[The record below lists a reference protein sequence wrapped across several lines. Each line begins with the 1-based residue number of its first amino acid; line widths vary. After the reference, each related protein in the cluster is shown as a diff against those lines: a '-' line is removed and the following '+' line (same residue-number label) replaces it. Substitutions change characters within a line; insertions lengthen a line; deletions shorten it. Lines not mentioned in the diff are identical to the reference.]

1 MSYELP
7 EEEPTKSVVQ
17 EEPATGEVQEE
28 SAANAGDIELGSAVQ
43 QDKGAES
50 TLSPPTPK
58 TKVTLS
64 KRGVSDADKQELNA
78 QYAANWDF
86 RKGIVS
92 IQSRFRGR
100 KEREKTKTLKDNAYN
115 LFESEILEKSPI
127 RDMMFFGL
135 FLLVFSMAVFYKV
148 DPDSHYFVRIMDDWV
163 VQEEFSM
170 SDAAIYKNFGS
181 IASNEEFWQYMK
193 GPFAGNMFPE
203 DGHEI
208 FDGIAVVGEVRM
220 RGVRVEDAGES
231 ACYIPGMMKSAM
243 TKKTC
248 YLPIDY
254 SKVATVNDDVG
265 AAKATSKLV
274 KDAFQYDS
282 EEDQVASL
290 YEAWKSFYPSTGGYI
305 LHLSNNLTNTE
316 VGNYL
321 TEAQNAGWLADNT
334 RAVFIEFAVYDKH
347 TSIFVQVRLL
357 CEFYATGGV
366 GTYPSFEIAKIMS
379 LGSETHKL
387 KENTGMI
394 MRFIVFAFVFC
405 LIVQEI
411 RELKQEGREYFR
423 SLWNY
428 LDLLNYFIFIV
439 QFYFFL
445 NYLVY
450 QAEIAKL
457 LEDENNQK
465 FVDIGY
471 LATLYNYVDWIACV
485 NIFFSYLKIFQYM
498 EASKAMSK
506 LLHTFAKAFKNAIP
520 LLIFLITIVVCFA
533 LAFVVGFN
541 NASREIRNFK
551 SACYTLGA
559 ASLGMGDGEWETSV
573 YLTNRYVGTFL
584 IIFFK
589 LIVGFVIISMIVT
602 IMDAAFTEVAETF
615 DDEFENDVLVTSF
628 KIKAHEAYVWL
639 HSKFGRRFK
648 MPPPQEKAIAFC
660 HVAKLLDEK
669 KKMGK
674 SDRSLE
680 ERLDSIERLLMK
692 ERNTLR
698 KVQSKIEA

>member
-465 FVDIGY
+465 LIDEMFGKRVYYGMPVQLMHVDSGY
-471 LATLYNYVDWIACV
+471 FI
-485 NIFFSYLKIFQYM
+485 
-498 EASKAMSK
+498 
-506 LLHTFAKAFKNAIP
+506 
-520 LLIFLITIVVCFA
+520 
-533 LAFVVGFN
+533 
-541 NASREIRNFK
+541 
-551 SACYTLGA
+551 
-559 ASLGMGDGEWETSV
+559 
-573 YLTNRYVGTFL
+573 
-584 IIFFK
+584 
-589 LIVGFVIISMIVT
+589 
-602 IMDAAFTEVAETF
+602 
-615 DDEFENDVLVTSF
+615 
-628 KIKAHEAYVWL
+628 
-639 HSKFGRRFK
+639 
-648 MPPPQEKAIAFC
+648 
-660 HVAKLLDEK
+660 
-669 KKMGK
+669 
-674 SDRSLE
+674 
-680 ERLDSIERLLMK
+680 
-692 ERNTLR
+692 
-698 KVQSKIEA
+698 